1 MNLPNKLSLLRII
14 LIPVTML
21 FMLPISIYGFEPEGW
36 NNFIGSY
43 GMIIAGFVFIIASV
57 TDVLDGQIA
66 RRCNMIT
73 DLGKFL
79 DSLAD
84 KMLVIAI
91 LIAFV
96 STSRISPWLLAI
108 IVLREFMV
116 TGIRLIASKQGV
128 VMAAKMIGK
137 IKTTTQMIAIIYLM
151 FEPALMKIAGY
162 DYLTS
167 LKTSNPVSIVGDILF
182 YISVIMT
189 IISGMD
195 YLLKN
200 LGFFKEDS
208 GSVPAEQK

>member
-36 NNFIGSY
+36 NAFIMEY
-43 GMIIAGFVFIIASV
+43 GMMIAGVVFIIASL
-57 TDVLDGQIA
+57 TDFFDGQIA
-66 RRCNMIT
+66 RRCNLIT

-96 STSRISPWLLAI
+96 ATGRVSPWLLAI

-116 TGIRLIASKQGV
+116 TGIRLVASKEGV

-151 FEPALMKIAGY
+151 FEPMLMKFTGD
-162 DYLTS
+162 DYQAS
-167 LKTSNPVSIVGDILF
+167 LQTPCAVSVIGDILF
-182 YISVIMT
+182 GICVIMT
-189 IISGMD
+189 IVSGLD
-195 YLLKN
+195 YLIKNKGYLKEN
-200 LGFFKEDS
+200 
-208 GSVPAEQK
+208 PAS

>member
-1 MNLPNKLSLLRII
+1 MNLPNKLSLLRIV

-36 NNFIGSY
+36 NNFINSHGLLV
-43 GMIIAGFVFIIASV
+43 AALVFIVASL
-57 TDVLDGQIA
+57 TDMFDGKIA
-66 RRCNMIT
+66 RKYNLIT

-84 KMLVIAI
+84 KMLVIAV

-96 STSRISPWLLAI
+96 SIGRVSAWLLAI

-116 TGIRLIASKQGV
+116 TGIRLVASKEGV

-137 IKTTTQMIAIIYLM
+137 VKTVFQMIAIIYLM
-151 FEPALMKIAGY
+151 LEPTLMLFTGD
-162 DYLTS
+162 DYQAS
-167 LKTSNPVSIVGDILF
+167 FKNPCAISIIGDVLF
-182 YISVIMT
+182 GICVIMT
-189 IISGMD
+189 IISGLD

-200 LGFFKEDS
+200 LSYFKE
-208 GSVPAEQK
+208 A

>member
-36 NNFIGSY
+36 NAFINNH
-43 GMIIAGFVFIIASV
+43 GMLIAGIVFIIASL
-57 TDVLDGQIA
+57 TDFFDGQIA
-66 RRCNMIT
+66 RRCNLIT

-84 KMLVIAI
+84 KMLVIAV

-96 STSRISPWLLAI
+96 AIGRISPWLLAI

-116 TGIRLIASKQGV
+116 TGIRLVASKEGV

-151 FEPALMKIAGY
+151 FEPTLMKFTGD
-162 DYLTS
+162 DYTASLTS
-167 LKTSNPVSIVGDILF
+167 PCVVSVIGDVLF
-182 YISVIMT
+182 LVCVIMT
-189 IISGMD
+189 IVSGMD
-195 YLLKN
+195 YLIKNKGYLKD
-200 LGFFKEDS
+200 K
-208 GSVPAEQK
+208 PAA

>member
-1 MNLPNKLSLLRII
+1 MNLPNKLSLMRII

-21 FMLPISIYGFEPEGW
+21 FMLPVSIYGFEPAGW
-36 NNFIGSY
+36 NAFIAEH
-43 GMIIAGFVFIIASV
+43 GMMIAGIVFIIASL
-57 TDVLDGQIA
+57 TDFFDGQIA

-73 DLGKFL
+73 NLGKFL

-84 KMLVIAI
+84 KMLVIAV

-96 STSRISPWLLAI
+96 GIGRISSWLLMI

-116 TGIRLIASKQGV
+116 TGIRLMASKEGV

-137 IKTTTQMIAIIYLM
+137 VKTTTQMIAIIYLL
-151 FEPALMKIAGY
+151 FEPCI
-162 DYLTS
+162 
-167 LKTSNPVSIVGDILF
+167 LKACGMPYAYPLQVNTVTVIGDVLF

-189 IISGMD
+189 VISGLD

-200 LGFFKEDS
+200 RKYLKES
-208 GSVPAEQK
+208 

>member
-1 MNLPNKLSLLRII
+1 MNLPNKLSLLRIV

-36 NNFIGSY
+36 NNFINSHGLLV
-43 GMIIAGFVFIIASV
+43 AALVFIVASL
-57 TDVLDGQIA
+57 TDMFDGKIA
-66 RRCNMIT
+66 RKYNLIT

-84 KMLVIAI
+84 KMLVIAV

-96 STSRISPWLLAI
+96 SIGRISAWLLAI

-116 TGIRLIASKQGV
+116 TGIRLVASKEGV

-137 IKTTTQMIAIIYLM
+137 VKTVFQMIAIIYLM
-151 FEPALMKIAGY
+151 LEPTLMLFTGD
-162 DYLTS
+162 DYQAS
-167 LKTSNPVSIVGDILF
+167 FKNPCAISIIGDVLF
-182 YISVIMT
+182 GICVIMT
-189 IISGMD
+189 IISGLD

-200 LGFFKEDS
+200 LSYFKE
-208 GSVPAEQK
+208 A

>member
-21 FMLPISIYGFEPEGW
+21 FMMPISIYGFEPEGW
-36 NNFIGSY
+36 NTFIANHGLF
-43 GMIIAGFVFIIASV
+43 IAGIVFIVASV
-57 TDVLDGQIA
+57 TDFLDGQIA
-66 RRCNMIT
+66 RRCHMIT

-96 STSRISPWLLAI
+96 ATGRVSAWLLAI

-151 FEPALMKIAGY
+151 FEPTLMRFTGDNYA
-162 DYLTS
+162 DS
-167 LKTSNPVSIVGDILF
+167 LKNPCAVSIIGDICF

-200 LGFFKEDS
+200 LSYFKEDTAS
-208 GSVPAEQK
+208 KAGA